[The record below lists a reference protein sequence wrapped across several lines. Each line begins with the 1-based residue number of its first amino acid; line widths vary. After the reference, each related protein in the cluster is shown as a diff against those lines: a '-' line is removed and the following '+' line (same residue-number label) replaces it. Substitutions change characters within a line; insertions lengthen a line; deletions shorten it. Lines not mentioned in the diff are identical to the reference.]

1 MEFFTR
7 LGPFWTLGIIANLA
21 LTGLAIWWIVR
32 SMRGRDSVAGPGG
45 PGGKEP
51 PQGD

>member
-32 SMRGRDSVAGPGG
+32 SMRGRDSVPGSSR
-45 PGGKEP
+45 PGSEKP
-51 PQGD
+51 RPHD